1 MKKIGNIYILTEK
14 EMDALRYELDK
25 CRKYKILAEMEW
37 EKADEEDSE
46 DVLQNGRIFR
56 SMDSTD
62 SLLYVRSA
70 HSIRIRKIKDSH
82 ITGRDALD
90 TIQ

>member
-37 EKADEEDSE
+37 EKPDEEDSE
-46 DVLQNGRIFR
+46 DIL
-56 SMDSTD
+56 
-62 SLLYVRSA
+62 
-70 HSIRIRKIKDSH
+70 
-82 ITGRDALD
+82 
-90 TIQ
+90 

>member
-46 DVLQNGRIFR
+46 DILQNSRIFR
-56 SMDSTD
+56 SMDSTID
-62 SLLYVRSA
+62 LLYVRPAYSV
-70 HSIRIRKIKDSH
+70 RIRKIKSH
-82 ITGRDALD
+82 FITGRDALD

>member
-37 EKADEEDSE
+37 EKADEEASE
-46 DVLQNGRIFR
+46 DVL
-56 SMDSTD
+56 
-62 SLLYVRSA
+62 
-70 HSIRIRKIKDSH
+70 
-82 ITGRDALD
+82 
-90 TIQ
+90 

>member
-25 CRKYKILAEMEW
+25 CRKYKILAEW

-46 DVLQNGRIFR
+46 DIL
-56 SMDSTD
+56 
-62 SLLYVRSA
+62 
-70 HSIRIRKIKDSH
+70 
-82 ITGRDALD
+82 
-90 TIQ
+90 